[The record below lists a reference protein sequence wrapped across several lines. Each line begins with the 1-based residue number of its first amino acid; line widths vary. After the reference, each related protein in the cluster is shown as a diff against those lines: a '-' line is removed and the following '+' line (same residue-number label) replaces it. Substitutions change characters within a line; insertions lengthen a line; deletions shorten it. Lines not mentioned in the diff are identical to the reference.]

1 MDLRFTG
8 QLWYWRG
15 PAPWHFV
22 TVPDEHV
29 HDLSDAASRLSYGWG
44 CVPVTA
50 RIGDTTFT
58 TALFPKDGTYIVPV
72 KADVRR
78 KEHLEDGDTV
88 GVTLT
93 V

>member
-1 MDLRFTG
+1 M
-8 QLWYWRG
+8 WYWRG

-29 HDLSDAASRLSYGWG
+29 PDLAEAATRVSYGWG

-50 RIGDTTFT
+50 RIGGTTFT
-58 TALFPKDGTYIVPV
+58 TALFPKDGAYIVPV

-78 KEHLEDGDTV
+78 KERLEDGDTV
-88 GVTLT
+88 SVTLT